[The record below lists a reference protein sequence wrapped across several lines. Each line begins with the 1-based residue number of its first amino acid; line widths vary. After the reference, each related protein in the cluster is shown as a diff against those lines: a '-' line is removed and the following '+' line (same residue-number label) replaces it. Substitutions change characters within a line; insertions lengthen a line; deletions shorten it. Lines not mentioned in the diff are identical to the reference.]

1 MSEYRVKLA
10 AALPKGESNGF
21 ADYTIVGA
29 LAETTIEGHSV
40 QPRVALMVY
49 DVKTTG
55 IDPDDGTKTVVL
67 RIRRVQPVLTV
78 EGRRQA
84 EQMLADEFAAQTG
97 QAMLPYD
104 LSALSK
110 SAFADLPRSTEEID
124 QREADEQDLMSP
136 TDELRRHIEVVH
148 GSEDARTMTAEEAE
162 EKHRADHDGD
172 VLGPLDHDREWFG
185 WTRADLEQ
193 AEFQADDTSVGDADN
208 AAMVDRWNAEGVVN
222 AEGVEV
228 ADDVTAEA
236 GDQPDEDDVTPL
248 FSTGGLI
255 R

>member
-29 LAETTIEGHSV
+29 LAETTIGERSV
-40 QPRVALMVY
+40 QPQVALLVY
-49 DVKTTG
+49 DVKKVE
-55 IDPDDGTKTVVL
+55 IDPDDGTKSVVL
-67 RIRRVQPVLTV
+67 RMRRVQPVLTI

-97 QAMLPYD
+97 QSMLPYD

-124 QREADEQDLMSP
+124 QKEAAEQDLMSP
-136 TDELRRHIEVVH
+136 TDELRRHLEVVH
-148 GSEDARTMTAEEAE
+148 GSEDARTMTAEESE

-172 VLGPLDHDREWFG
+172 VLGPLEHDREWFG

-193 AEFQADDTSVGDADN
+193 AEFE
-208 AAMVDRWNAEGVVN
+208 AEGAEVVD
-222 AEGVEV
+222 GVEV

-236 GDQPDEDDVTPL
+236 ENRTDPDESL
-248 FSTGGLI
+248 FTLGLDTRGESVSGGTQ
-255 R
+255 

>member
-1 MSEYRVKLA
+1 MSEYKVKLNP
-10 AALPKGESNGF
+10 ALPKGESNGF

-29 LAETTIEGHSV
+29 LAETTIGERSV
-40 QPRVALMVY
+40 QPGVALLVY
-49 DVKTTG
+49 DVRKTE

-67 RIRRVQPVLTV
+67 RMRRVQPVTTV

-97 QAMLPYD
+97 QSMLPYD

-124 QREADEQDLMSP
+124 QKEAAEQDLMSP
-136 TDELRRHIEVVH
+136 TDELRRHLEVVH

-172 VLGPLDHDREWFG
+172 VLGPLEHDREWFG

-193 AEFQADDTSVGDADN
+193 AEFDAD
-208 AAMVDRWNAEGVVN
+208 
-222 AEGVEV
+222 GVEV

-236 GDQPDEDDVTPL
+236 ENLADPDESLLTLGLDTRGESV
-248 FSTGGLI
+248 SGGTQ
-255 R
+255 